1 MSDLS
6 IVEITDTSIKI
17 SKPDLILE
25 ENNKRKLSNENID
38 DDDELEDSMAEKK
51 ICRDPENFVSI
62 NKYMIL
68 VSVLNVCDILRMM
81 QA

>member
-17 SKPDLILE
+17 SKPDLVLG
-25 ENNKRKLSNENID
+25 ENNKRKLSNENN

-68 VSVLNVCDILRMM
+68 VIILNICDILRMI